1 MVMEARVVWSEGVF
15 ITPQHFQQQER
26 YFDSAL
32 RHLITIRNE
41 FFWGFSS
48 LTLDTSGLKNG
59 ILGLNEAEGFF
70 PDGSFFSFSKK
81 QLERLRFR
89 IQPNTQNTKVCLAIN
104 APSATSVEIIFNN
117 DNSAKKDSDSYRL
130 LSFEK
135 DIADTTD
142 ENLSVRSLTLA
153 ELNPILLPETEIN
166 ANQVALP
173 VAWIQSC
180 SNDNEAVLDKNF
192 IPPVLGCQQQAQL
205 SSYIFEI
212 YGLLLQKS
220 SSLAAAI
227 NNPNTANSL
236 EVVDFLMLQT
246 INRYLAYLNHEQH
259 GARQTHPE
267 QLFINLSKLCGDLMT
282 FLPERTLSEL
292 PIYTHN
298 DLASCYHELFFN
310 LRKALSLVLEQRAIR
325 IPLELR
331 DATTHVATTPE
342 QSLLDSASFIL
353 AVKSDTPSET
363 MRQKIPNMIKV
374 GTVEKIHELVG
385 YHLPGVKVHA
395 LSVAPRELPYHSGYV
410 YFELDKHTEM
420 WNLFNSTSGMAFHL
434 AGDFPNLDFEFW
446 AIKE

>member
-1 MVMEARVVWSEGVF
+1 MTMEAKVVWSEGIF
-15 ITPQHFQQQER
+15 IAPQHFQQQER

-32 RHLITIRNE
+32 RHLVTICSG

-48 LTLDTSGLKNG
+48 LSLDTSGLKNG

-81 QLERLRFR
+81 QLENLRFR
-89 IQPNTQNTKVCLAIN
+89 IQPNTQNTKICLVVN
-104 APSATSVEIIFNN
+104 MPSSTSMEVLFNYDKQDV
-117 DNSAKKDSDSYRL
+117 DNYRL
-130 LSFEK
+130 RAFEK
-135 DIADTTD
+135 NIIDTAD
-142 ENLSVRSLTLA
+142 ENLGTRLLTLA
-153 ELNPILLPETEIN
+153 ELNPVLLPENEVN

-173 VAWIQSC
+173 IAWVQSC
-180 SNDNEAVLDKNF
+180 SNDNEVVLDKNY
-192 IPPVLGCQQQAQL
+192 IPPVLGCQQQSQL
-205 SSYIFEI
+205 SSYISEI

-220 SSLAAAI
+220 TSLAGVI
-227 NNPNTANSL
+227 NNPNTGNSL
-236 EVVDFLMLQT
+236 EVTDFLMLQT

-292 PIYTHN
+292 PVYTHN
-298 DLASCYHELFFN
+298 DLASCYHELFFK

-331 DATTHVATTPE
+331 DANTHVAQTPE
-342 QSLLDSASFIL
+342 QSLLDTASFIL
-353 AVKSDTPSET
+353 AIKSDTPSET
-363 MRQKIPNMIKV
+363 MRQKIPSIIKV
-374 GTVEKIHELVG
+374 GTVEKIRELIG
-385 YHLPGVKVHA
+385 YHLQGIKIHA

-410 YFELDKHTEM
+410 YFELDKHSEM
-420 WNLFNSTSGMAFHL
+420 WSLLNSTSGMAFHL
-434 AGDFPNLDFEFW
+434 AGDFPSLDFEFW